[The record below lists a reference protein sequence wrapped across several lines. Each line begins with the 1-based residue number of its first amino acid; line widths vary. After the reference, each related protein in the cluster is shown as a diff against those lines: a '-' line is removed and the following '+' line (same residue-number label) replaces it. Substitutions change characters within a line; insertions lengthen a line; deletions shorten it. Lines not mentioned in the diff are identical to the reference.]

1 MNTTPFRVRFAPSPT
16 GYPHVGNFRT
26 ALYNFLLA
34 RHYGGQF
41 LLRIEDTDK
50 ERSRPEYEE
59 AIYESL
65 RWMGLD
71 WDEEPV
77 HQSRNLARHQEEARR
92 LIDTGHAYRCRCPAE
107 RIDALRERQMAAGLK
122 PMYDGMCRDKNYPD
136 DGTPFC
142 VRLKTPGTG
151 FTRIS
156 DRIRGE
162 ITVSNEEVDDLVL
175 LRTDGTPTF
184 NFAVV
189 VDDHDM
195 RITHVIRGDDHL
207 NNTIKQVLIYE
218 ALGYPL
224 PQFVH
229 LPQILGNDKTRLSK
243 RHGAT
248 GVLEYRDQGYLAD
261 AMVNYIARL
270 GWGHGDQEFFTREEL
285 IRLFSIEEI
294 NKSAAVFDPQK
305 LLWLNGE
312 HIRAKS
318 VEELA
323 DLFAEHMRRKQ
334 YLGEQT
340 EAFLRDRGRIQQI
353 VACTQVRAKTLDEIY
368 QMVLFLFQED
378 LTYPEKEAQKFFR
391 PDALQGLR
399 ALAAFA
405 AAHRDQDL
413 PPEAWEQV
421 FQRVLNEQGLKMK
434 ALAQAVRL
442 ALTGTV
448 VSPPIFDIIGLLG
461 TNRVEARLRAAVEY
475 AEKHAG
481 I

>member
-1 MNTTPFRVRFAPSPT
+1 MNSHPFRVRFAPSPT
-16 GYPHVGNFRT
+16 GFPHVGNFRT

-65 RWMGLD
+65 RWMGLH
-71 WDEEPV
+71 WDEKPV
-77 HQSRNLARHQEEARR
+77 HQSQNLPRHQEEARR
-92 LIDTGHAYRCRCPAE
+92 LIGAGHAYRCRCPAE
-107 RIDALRERQMAAGLK
+107 RIDALREQQMAAGLK
-122 PMYDGMCRDKNYPD
+122 PMYDGLCRDLNHPD

-142 VRLKTPGTG
+142 VRLKSPDSGA
-151 FTRIS
+151 TRIS
-156 DRIRGE
+156 DRVRGDV
-162 ITVSNEEVDDLVL
+162 TVSNGEVDDLVL

-195 RITHVIRGDDHL
+195 GITHVIRGDDHL

-218 ALGYPL
+218 ALEYPI
-224 PQFVH
+224 PQFAH
-229 LPQILGNDKTRLSK
+229 LPQILGSDKTRLSK

-248 GVLEYRDQGYLAD
+248 GVLEYREQGYLAD
-261 AMVNYIARL
+261 AMINYIARL
-270 GWGHGDQEFFTREEL
+270 GWGHGDQEFFTRDEL
-285 IRLFSIEEI
+285 IRLFTIEEI
-294 NKSAAVFDPQK
+294 NKSAAVFDPVK
-305 LLWLNGE
+305 LLWLNSE

-318 VEELA
+318 AGEIA

-334 YLGEQT
+334 YLGDQT
-340 EAFLRDRGRIQQI
+340 EAFLLDPARIKKI
-353 VACTQVRAKTLDEIY
+353 VECTQVRAKTLDEIY

-378 LTYPEKEAQKFFR
+378 LTYPEK
-391 PDALQGLR
+391 DALKIFKPEAMRGLQ
-399 ALAAFA
+399 ALADFA
-405 AAHRDQDL
+405 AEHRGQELAH
-413 PPEAWEQV
+413 EAWEQA
-421 FQRVLNEQGLKMK
+421 FQSILEAQELKMK
-434 ALAQAVRL
+434 AMAQAVRL

-461 TNRVEARLRAAVEY
+461 TDRVEARLRAALAY
-475 AEKHAG
+475 AEKLARA
-481 I
+481 